1 MLTELNP
8 FEPPRKAEIESLRV
22 ANDDASIGWFVCSLV
37 IFLTASNAYFATNGI
52 WYSLVSD
59 PLSGSFHIAI
69 LAALCTLT
77 YFPASFS
84 LRKLLGYRYVV
95 PMALLSGFMY
105 SVGDR
110 LMRHFQTQTGVNYFV
125 VNVLIC
131 LACTLPAEVV
141 LGLIWRAITNTRRG
155 GRTIHCTE
163 VAVRRHD
170 F

>member
-8 FEPPRKAEIESLRV
+8 FDPPRKVEIESLRV

-52 WYSLVSD
+52 WYSLVAD
-59 PLSGSFHIAI
+59 PLSGSFHIAM

-77 YFPASFS
+77 YFPASLL
-84 LRKLLGYRYVV
+84 LRKLLVYRYVV
-95 PMALLSGFMY
+95 PMALLSGFTY

-141 LGLIWRAITNTRRG
+141 LGLIWRAMTNTRRS
-155 GRTIHCTE
+155 GRTSHCTE

>member
-8 FEPPRKAEIESLRV
+8 FEPPRKAEIDSVRV
-22 ANDDASIGWFVCSLV
+22 ANDDASIGWFACSLG

-52 WYSLVSD
+52 WYNLVAD
-59 PLSGSFHIAI
+59 PLSGSLHIAM

-110 LMRHFQTQTGVNYFV
+110 LMRHLQTQTGVNYFV

-141 LGLIWRAITNTRRG
+141 LGLIWRAITNPRRG
-155 GRTIHCTE
+155 GRTGHCTE
-163 VAVRRHD
+163 AAVRRHD